1 MDDYNYTI
9 YIISINGINP
19 TELLFHIYI
28 YIFIED

>member
-28 YIFIED
+28 FIED